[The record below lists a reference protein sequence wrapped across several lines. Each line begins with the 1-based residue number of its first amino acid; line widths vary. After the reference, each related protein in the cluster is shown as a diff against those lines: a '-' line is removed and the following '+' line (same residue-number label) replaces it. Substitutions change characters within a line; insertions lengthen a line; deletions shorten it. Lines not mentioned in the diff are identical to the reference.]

1 MKKRMVCV
9 LLTLLVSISL
19 TACGTK
25 ETGEQ
30 NIEPAVEESAVTQEI
45 QEETGENTEETEE
58 PEEAETSDES
68 PIEITGTELEQLY
81 DLTIALA
88 DYAPTK
94 EEVGKVSVDE
104 WLDYILLSQ
113 PVSEL
118 GNVEQIT
125 ETVDIDLLDGLKA
138 MSVQDKPIYA
148 MSAYDVMWI
157 MKHVFRTDAYT
168 IADLNA
174 IETRKG
180 KDFFINCDRDVV
192 SKYWA
197 NENHGRY
204 ADYEKSITT
213 VFIDTNEITLK
224 MAFLDDNE
232 EEISDPFYIHAHLE
246 EKDGKLYWAFDYWG
260 YDLSYLS
267 RKPPQP
273 IEADWKEA
281 YREFL
286 LNYESE
292 FDLVEP
298 RFNLAYIDEDDIPE
312 LIIMDDD
319 FHAASGD
326 VYMYYEGEVVFIHSY
341 GTYGGFPFVTKGN
354 YIMSGGTGMGEA
366 YASYHKI
373 EDGKDV
379 SLITLRGAADW
390 SEEELDPEEDY
401 YFINE
406 KPVTKAEYEKQSAL
420 YYDGKEFFSIW
431 YNWSYEI
438 NEETVATA
446 F

>member
-1 MKKRMVCV
+1 MKKRALCI
-9 LLTLLVSISL
+9 LFTLLISISL

-25 ETGEQ
+25 EAEEQITEQSVEDGAAALESLGET
-30 NIEPAVEESAVTQEI
+30 A
-45 QEETGENTEETEE
+45 ENTEETEE

-68 PIEITGTELEQLY
+68 PIEITGAELEQLY
-81 DLTIALA
+81 DLTITLA

-94 EEVGKVSVDE
+94 EEVGKVPVED

-118 GNVEQIT
+118 GNVERIT
-125 ETVDIDLLDGLKA
+125 ETENIDLLEALEA

-148 MSAYDVMWI
+148 MSAYEVMWS
-157 MKHVFRTDAYT
+157 MKYVFGIDAYT
-168 IADLNA
+168 VADLNA
-174 IETRKG
+174 IGILKG
-180 KDFFINCDRDVV
+180 KDFFVNCERDMVY
-192 SKYWA
+192 KYWA
-197 NENHGRY
+197 NENNGRY

-232 EEISDPFYIHAHLE
+232 EEIADPFYINAHLE
-246 EKDGKLYWAFDYWG
+246 EKDGRLYWAFDYWG

-267 RKPPQP
+267 RKPPQLV
-273 IEADWKEA
+273 EAEWKEA

-286 LNYESE
+286 LHY
-292 FDLVEP
+292 VGAP
-298 RFNLAYIDEDDIPE
+298 KPHFNLAYIDEDDIPE

-319 FHAASGD
+319 SHAASGD
-326 VYMYYEGEVVFIHSY
+326 VYMYYEGEVVFIEHY

-354 YIMSGGTGMGEA
+354 YILSGGSGMGVE
-366 YASYHKI
+366 YVSYHII
-373 EDGKDV
+373 EDGKDIK
-379 SLITLRGAADW
+379 LIELSGMADW
-390 SEEELDPEEDY
+390 SEEELDPEKDY

-406 KPVTKAEYEKQSAL
+406 EPVTKVEYEKQSAL
-420 YYDGKEFFSIW
+420 YYEGKEYSSIW
-431 YNWSYEI
+431 YDWSYEI
-438 NEETVATA
+438 NEETVKTA

>member
-1 MKKRMVCV
+1 MMKKRMVCV

-25 ETGEQ
+25 ETEEQ
-30 NIEPAVEESAVTQEI
+30 IAGQAVEAEAAMPKTP
-45 QEETGENTEETEE
+45 EETEE
-58 PEEAETSDES
+58 NTEKAEEAETSDES
-68 PIEITGTELEQLY
+68 PIEITGAELEQLY

-94 EEVGKVSVDE
+94 EEVGKVSVED

-118 GNVEQIT
+118 GNIEQIT
-125 ETVDIDLLDGLKA
+125 ETENIHLLEALEA
-138 MSVQDKPIYA
+138 MAVQDEPIYA
-148 MSAYDVMWI
+148 MSAYEVMWS
-157 MKHVFRTDAYT
+157 MKYVFGTDAYT

-174 IETRKG
+174 IGTIKG
-180 KDFFINCDRDVV
+180 ADYFVNSERDMIY
-192 SKYWA
+192 KYWA
-197 NENHGRY
+197 NENYGRY

-224 MAFLDDNE
+224 MAFLDDNG

-273 IEADWKEA
+273 IEAEWKEA
-281 YREFL
+281 YRGFL
-286 LNYESE
+286 LNYEGES
-292 FDLVEP
+292 DLVEP

-341 GTYGGFPFVTKGN
+341 GQYGGFPFVTKGN
-354 YIMSGGTGMGEA
+354 YIMSGFSGMGEE

-406 KPVTKAEYEKQSAL
+406 EPVTKAEYEKQRAL
-420 YYDGKEFFSIW
+420 YDDGKEFFSIW

-438 NEETVATA
+438 GEETVATA

>member
-1 MKKRMVCV
+1 MMKKRMVCV

-25 ETGEQ
+25 ETEEQ
-30 NIEPAVEESAVTQEI
+30 IAGQAVEAEAAMPKI
-45 QEETGENTEETEE
+45 PEETAENTEETEE
-58 PEEAETSDES
+58 LEEAETSDES
-68 PIEITGTELEQLY
+68 PIEITGAELEQLY

-94 EEVGKVSVDE
+94 EEVGKVSVEE

-118 GNVEQIT
+118 GNIEQIT
-125 ETVDIDLLDGLKA
+125 ETENIHLLEA
-138 MSVQDKPIYA
+138 MAAQDEPIYA
-148 MSAYDVMWI
+148 MSAYEVMWS
-157 MKHVFRTDAYT
+157 MKYVFGTDAYT

-174 IETRKG
+174 IGTIKG
-180 KDFFINCDRDVV
+180 ADYFVNSERDMVY
-192 SKYWA
+192 KYWA
-197 NENHGRY
+197 NENYGRY

-224 MAFLDDNE
+224 MAFLDDNG
-232 EEISDPFYIHAHLE
+232 EEISDPFYIHAYLE

-273 IEADWKEA
+273 IEAEWKEA
-281 YREFL
+281 YRGFL
-286 LNYESE
+286 LNYEGES
-292 FDLVEP
+292 DLVEP

-341 GTYGGFPFVTKGN
+341 GQYGGFPFVTKGN
-354 YIMSGGTGMGEA
+354 YIMSGFSGMGEE

-406 KPVTKAEYEKQSAL
+406 EPVTKAEYEKQSAL
-420 YYDGKEFFSIW
+420 YDDGKEFFSIW

-438 NEETVATA
+438 GEETVATA